1 MILRRKKSRWELVE
15 DLCERESWQAMAVE
29 CFCTTSTS
37 MMVELKMSQQREE
50 ATEALGQE
58 ALNSRRYASLLP
70 GKPRQDVKMLQDL
83 QVTQGELSHPHPRL

>member
-1 MILRRKKSRWELVE
+1 
-15 DLCERESWQAMAVE
+15 MAVE

-50 ATEALGQE
+50 ATEEALGQE

-83 QVTQGELSHPHPRL
+83 QITQGGLPHPHPRL